1 MDLGPALFLADK
13 SGAIRW
19 CNSGYRR
26 VAEVQTE
33 DGRIGDLLPLRQVA
47 EEIEYSRATVYR
59 EDRYIIGQT
68 TQILKSRM
76 VPVFDNDGALNG
88 FGGILQ
94 MFADHGIGTEDI
106 ALMLDRYMDF
116 LRLTADWVWETDAQ
130 LNFTMVSQRVTNA
143 LDRPPQ
149 DYIGKNLL
157 TMMVTDT
164 LRQAAKRRFERMA
177 PFRDV
182 PFDAVD
188 GEGKRRLFMLSA
200 VPVFDRADGALKG
213 YRGAAT
219 DITELTKREE
229 SLRMAKE
236 QADVA
241 SRAKT
246 HFLAN
251 MSHELRTPLNAIIGF
266 ADVMRMEMI
275 GPVSNPQYK
284 SYIRDIHGS
293 ALHLLGIINDILDVS
308 RIEAGKVTLHE
319 SVVSL
324 DEVVESVTRLVK
336 ERVTDSQ
343 LSLDLDV
350 APKLPRVHRR
360 QAEAEADPD
369 QPDRQRHQV
378 HAQARPHHGRRAPV
392 AAWRAGAVRHRQRH
406 RHQPGQH
413 RPGAGA
419 VRAGRLGPA
428 PQVRRRRPGAS
439 FVSRTGQAAWRRPA
453 PRKRARQRHAGD
465 RHAAGLAPAR
475 RQAPGGG
482 ALILRCASTS
492 HWNGGAPA
500 SSVGLAASGARYPEQ
515 SLS

>member
-1 MDLGPALFLADK
+1 MMQASMIVSDWQPEIGRSPTPEQLRDIFQKELMDLGPALFLADK

-182 PFDAVD
+182 PFDAD
-188 GEGKRRLFMLSA
+188 
-200 VPVFDRADGALKG
+200 
-213 YRGAAT
+213 
-219 DITELTKREE
+219 
-229 SLRMAKE
+229 
-236 QADVA
+236 
-241 SRAKT
+241 
-246 HFLAN
+246 
-251 MSHELRTPLNAIIGF
+251 
-266 ADVMRMEMI
+266 
-275 GPVSNPQYK
+275 
-284 SYIRDIHGS
+284 
-293 ALHLLGIINDILDVS
+293 
-308 RIEAGKVTLHE
+308 
-319 SVVSL
+319 
-324 DEVVESVTRLVK
+324 
-336 ERVTDSQ
+336 
-343 LSLDLDV
+343 
-350 APKLPRVHRR
+350 
-360 QAEAEADPD
+360 
-369 QPDRQRHQV
+369 
-378 HAQARPHHGRRAPV
+378 
-392 AAWRAGAVRHRQRH
+392 
-406 RHQPGQH
+406 
-413 RPGAGA
+413 
-419 VRAGRLGPA
+419 
-428 PQVRRRRPGAS
+428 RRR
-439 FVSRTGQAAWRRPA
+439 GQAAAVHAVARFRCSTALTARSRAIAAPPPTSPSSPSARRACAWPRSRPTSPAA
-453 PRKRARQRHAGD
+453 PR
-465 RHAAGLAPAR
+465 P
-475 RQAPGGG
+475 
-482 ALILRCASTS
+482 I
-492 HWNGGAPA
+492 
-500 SSVGLAASGARYPEQ
+500 SSPT
-515 SLS
+515 

>member
-1 MDLGPALFLADK
+1 MMQASMIVSDWQPEIGRSPTPEQLRDIFQKELMDLGPALFLADK

-149 DYIGKNLL
+149 EYIGKNLL

-182 PFDAVD
+182 PFDAID

-284 SYIRDIHGS
+284 SYVRDIHGS

-319 SVVSL
+319 SVGQPGRGGGIG
-324 DEVVESVTRLVK
+324 DPPGEGARDRK
-336 ERVTDSQ
+336 PA
-343 LSLDLDV
+343 V
-350 APKLPRVHRR
+350 ARPRRRAQAAARPCR

-369 QPDRQRHQV
+369 QPDLQRHQV
-378 HAQARPHHGRRAPV
+378 HAQHGRITVGGACRSMASSSCPSPTTASASARTTSTGCWSRSCRSNSALHRKFDGAGLGLPLSRGLARLHGGELRLESAPGKGTRAIVTLP
-392 AAWRAGAVRHRQRH
+392 ASRLLDGKHLAAVR
-406 RHQPGQH
+406 
-413 RPGAGA
+413 
-419 VRAGRLGPA
+419 
-428 PQVRRRRPGAS
+428 
-439 FVSRTGQAAWRRPA
+439 
-453 PRKRARQRHAGD
+453 
-465 RHAAGLAPAR
+465 
-475 RQAPGGG
+475 
-482 ALILRCASTS
+482 
-492 HWNGGAPA
+492 
-500 SSVGLAASGARYPEQ
+500 
-515 SLS
+515 